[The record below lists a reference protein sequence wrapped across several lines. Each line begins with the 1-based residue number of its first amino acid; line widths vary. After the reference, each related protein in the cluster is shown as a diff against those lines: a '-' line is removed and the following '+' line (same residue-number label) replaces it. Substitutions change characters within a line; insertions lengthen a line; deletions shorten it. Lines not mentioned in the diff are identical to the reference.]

1 LGVLLDKCKRGLRK
15 FFGSFETLPFIDKV
29 YGENL
34 RLQKVTFWLSPR
46 QCFASKF
53 SEEKLRFSALARAR
67 G

>member
-1 LGVLLDKCKRGLRK
+1 MGVLLDKCKRGLGK
-15 FFGSFETLPFIDKV
+15 FFRSFESLPFIDNV

-53 SEEKLRFSALARAR
+53 FEEKLRFSALARAR

>member
-1 LGVLLDKCKRGLRK
+1 MGVLLDKCKRGLGK
-15 FFGSFETLPFIDKV
+15 FFRSFESLPFIDNV

-46 QCFASKF
+46 LFASKF